1 MLRLRVLVLALRLL
15 VLVLLLLLLVLTL
28 LVIRVLEVVLVL
40 TPPTAHLLRPH
51 IAHVELDPV
60 RANLVRIRPTHIYP
74 PTSTVHRPLR
84 ASTLAA
90 AHTPLRAHANTRRLS
105 AT

>member
-1 MLRLRVLVLALRLL
+1 MLVLALRLL

-40 TPPTAHLLRPH
+40 TPPTTHLLRPH
-51 IAHVELDPV
+51 VAHVDPAH
-60 RANLVRIRPTHIYP
+60 ANLVRLRPAHIYP

-84 ASTLAA
+84 ASTLVA
-90 AHTPLRAHANTRRLS
+90 AHTPLRVHANTRRLC